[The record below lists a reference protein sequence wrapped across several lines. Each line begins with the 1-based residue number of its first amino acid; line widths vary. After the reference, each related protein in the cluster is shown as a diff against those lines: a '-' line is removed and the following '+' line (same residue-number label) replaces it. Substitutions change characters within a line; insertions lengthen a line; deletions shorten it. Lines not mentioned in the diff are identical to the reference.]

1 MSKQPRPL
9 FQVLEHFSLIFP
21 MSLLCSVYSGSLR
34 GRLHRFAMETCSA
47 RIDPHTVFALN
58 ANQRAPKTRFTLLSG
73 QKISTAQLTGKVYLE
88 NFWATSCSACRR
100 EMPQMI
106 ETYETFK
113 NQGVELIAVAMAY
126 DPPAHV
132 RHYAQEMRLPFKV
145 AIDDGSAARQF
156 GDVQLTP
163 TTFVVSRDG
172 RILKRYIGIPDF
184 SALYQ
189 IIQSALG

>member
-1 MSKQPRPL
+1 
-9 FQVLEHFSLIFP
+9 
-21 MSLLCSVYSGSLR
+21 
-34 GRLHRFAMETCSA
+34 METCSA
-47 RIDPHTVFALN
+47 RIDPHTVFALAPRVNRLKHALTVKRLIFGITALALGVAAWFAFN

-73 QKISTAQLTGKVYLE
+73 QKISTAQLTGKVYLV